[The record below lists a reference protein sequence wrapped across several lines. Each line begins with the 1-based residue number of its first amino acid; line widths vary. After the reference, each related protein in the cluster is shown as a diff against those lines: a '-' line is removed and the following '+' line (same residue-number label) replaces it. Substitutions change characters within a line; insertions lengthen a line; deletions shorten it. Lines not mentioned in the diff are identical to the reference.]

1 MSDANADGASEIKI
15 QDLATLVAGMS
26 RLLTRLAGMP
36 AFQEAGM
43 GLAEWSAL
51 SFISGKNGINY
62 KQLANAL
69 GVSAQRVN
77 QIADLLRDGGN
88 IAVNTS
94 ADDARKKIIMIT
106 PSGSQRL
113 SELNGKLLP
122 IITAGLN
129 KRPKVIGR
137 ASSMIDRILKHVAG
151 PGKAKGKEAAKK
163 RRKRASRREFD
174 RPGMSQ
180 VQAK

>member
-1 MSDANADGASEIKI
+1 MTDASANGATEIKI

-26 RLLTRLAGMP
+26 RLLTRLGGMP

-51 SFISGKNGINY
+51 SFISGKSGINY

-113 SELNGKLLP
+113 SELNAKLLP
-122 IITAGLN
+122 IVTAGLN

-151 PGKAKGKEAAKK
+151 PAKAKGKQATKN
-163 RRKRASRREFD
+163 RRKRGARREFD
-174 RPGMSQ
+174 QSKMAH

>member
-1 MSDANADGASEIKI
+1 MSDASTDGATEIKI

-26 RLLTRLAGMP
+26 RLLTRLASMP

-43 GLAEWSAL
+43 GLSEWSAL
-51 SFISGKNGINY
+51 SFISGRSGINY

-94 ADDARKKIIMIT
+94 ADDARKKIITIT

-113 SELNGKLLP
+113 FELNAKLLP
-122 IITAGLN
+122 IVTAGLN

-151 PGKAKGKEAAKK
+151 PGKAKGTDARK
-163 RRKRASRREFD
+163 RKRKRASRGEFD
-174 RPGMSQ
+174 RPRMGQ
-180 VQAK
+180 IQAK

>member
-1 MSDANADGASEIKI
+1 MSNASTDGATEIKI

-26 RLLTRLAGMP
+26 RLLTRLANTP

-51 SFISGKNGINY
+51 SFISGRNGINY

-113 SELNGKLLP
+113 SELNAKLLP
-122 IITAGLN
+122 IVTAGLN

-137 ASSMIDRILKHVAG
+137 ASSMIDRILKHIAG
-151 PGKAKGKEAAKK
+151 PEKAKEKKAAKK
-163 RRKRASRREFD
+163 RRERASRREFD
-174 RPGMSQ
+174 RSRMGP